1 MKIEQVDESK
11 LKIKPTKQNI
21 DDALG
26 VPPPFPN
33 KNSVIFISGGMGT
46 GKSTFIANL
55 FKASGE
61 NRIYKKVFD
70 TVMYATPEEVF
81 DSEEDHVFKGHPRV
95 YHDLSQDTFD
105 KIIEQAIETKND
117 GGNSCLVIDD
127 FSEQL
132 KLKATEYMLRKL
144 INKHRHLKLNIIISV
159 LNQKALAKSLRSL
172 IDVVILFKPKSMVE
186 TDNFGE
192 EVFGLNRADT
202 KTLFDFVYDKP
213 YNFLM
218 YNART
223 NKFFKNFNELNI
235 TDDNK

>member
-1 MKIEQVDESK
+1 MKIEKVDESK

-33 KNSVIFISGGMGT
+33 KNSVIFISGGQGT
-46 GKSTFIANL
+46 GKSTFISNL
-55 FKASGE
+55 FKAKGE
-61 NRIYKKVFD
+61 NRIYRKVFD

-81 DSEEDHVFKGHPRV
+81 SSEENHIFKGHPRV
-95 YHDLSQDTFD
+95 YHDLSPETFET
-105 KIIEQAIETKND
+105 IIETAVETKKD
-117 GGNSCLVIDD
+117 GGNSVLVIDD

-132 KLKATEYMLRKL
+132 KLKRTEFMLRKL
-144 INKHRHLKLNIIISV
+144 INKHRHMKLNIVISA
-159 LNQKALAKSLRSL
+159 LNQKALAKTLRSL
-172 IDVVILFKPKSMVE
+172 LDVVVLFKPKSMIE

-202 KTLFDFVYDKP
+202 KTLFDYVFDRP

-223 NKFFKNFNELNI
+223 NTFYKNFDELKI
-235 TDDNK
+235 DREE

>member
-1 MKIEQVDESK
+1 MKIEELAESK
-11 LKIKPTKQNI
+11 LKVKPTKQNI
-21 DDALG
+21 DKALG

-33 KNSVIFISGGMGT
+33 KNSVIFISGGQGT
-46 GKSTFIANL
+46 GKSTFISNL
-55 FKASGE
+55 FKAGGD

-81 DSEEDHVFKGHPRV
+81 ESEENHVFKGHPRV

-105 KIIEQAIETKND
+105 KIIETAKETKADD
-117 GGNSCLVIDD
+117 GDSCLVIDD

-132 KLKATEYMLRKL
+132 KLKKTEYMLRKL
-144 INKHRHLKLNIIISV
+144 INKHRHLRLNIVISA
-159 LNQKALAKSLRSL
+159 LNQRALAKSLRSL

-202 KTLFDFVYDKP
+202 KTLFDFVFDKP

-218 YNART
+218 YNARSHT
-223 NKFFKNFNELNI
+223 FYKNFNELNI
-235 TDDNK
+235 SEDE

>member
-1 MKIEQVDESK
+1 MKIEELAESK

-21 DDALG
+21 DKALG

-33 KNSVIFISGGMGT
+33 KNSVIFISGGQGT
-46 GKSTFIANL
+46 GKSTFISNL
-55 FKASGE
+55 FKAGGE

-81 DSEEDHVFKGHPRV
+81 ESEENHVFKGHPRV
-95 YHDLSQDTFD
+95 YHDLTQDTFD
-105 KIIEQAIETKND
+105 KIIEQAKETKAED
-117 GGNSCLVIDD
+117 GDSCLVIDD

-132 KLKATEYMLRKL
+132 KLKKTEYMLRKL
-144 INKHRHLKLNIIISV
+144 INKHRHLRLNIVISA
-159 LNQKALAKSLRSL
+159 LNQRALAKSLRSL
-172 IDVVILFKPKSMVE
+172 IDIVILFKPKSMVE

-202 KTLFDFVYDKP
+202 KTLFDFVFDKP

-223 NKFFKNFNELNI
+223 HTFYKNFNELNI
-235 TDDNK
+235 SEDE